1 MNYPDGSLIA
11 RRRVRARTQ
20 QMYSLASSVT
30 VLNYRVRHHHCGV
43 SFASFVNRSEEP
55 WRAALEVPPS
65 PFNLCLDYPDSPI
78 YSTLP
83 RRTVIRPPVRCQATQ
98 GGLDWRNAE

>member
-1 MNYPDGSLIA
+1 MHDPDGYLIA

-43 SFASFVNRSEEP
+43 SFASFVNGVGTVARLWGFLRP
-55 WRAALEVPPS
+55 
-65 PFNLCLDYPDSPI
+65 PFNVL
-78 YSTLP
+78 
-83 RRTVIRPPVRCQATQ
+83 R
-98 GGLDWRNAE
+98 